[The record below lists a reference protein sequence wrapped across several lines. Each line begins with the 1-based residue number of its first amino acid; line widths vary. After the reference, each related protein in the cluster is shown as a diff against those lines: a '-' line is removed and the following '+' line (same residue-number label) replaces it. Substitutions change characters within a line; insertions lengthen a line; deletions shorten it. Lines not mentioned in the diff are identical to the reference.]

1 MSSDAVHSPTPPS
14 ANDNL
19 RCVETYIACTPDV
32 CWRALTDA
40 SLLAAW
46 VPGLRRARVI
56 DRDENGRAREVLFE
70 FSASLT
76 YSLVYSYDV
85 PTRELRWEPRMG
97 KRDGVRGYARLDACD
112 TGTRMTYALEQG
124 PGRSP
129 SDLALGDPE
138 ALLVAFARWV
148 ESRLAFQR
156 AT

>member
-1 MSSDAVHSPTPPS
+1 M
-14 ANDNL
+14 
-19 RCVETYIACTPDV
+19 
-32 CWRALTDA
+32 
-40 SLLAAW
+40 
-46 VPGLRRARVI
+46 I